1 MGTEEKSMQSDPTK
15 PCRTF
20 PTRDQEPVSIAT
32 QIERCESL
40 ITPIQLALFLA
51 LSPKTIYAMAK
62 AGTLPTVRL
71 GASIRFCPTTT
82 AKWLRD
88 RSA

>member
-1 MGTEEKSMQSDPTK
+1 MQSGPTK

-20 PTRDQEPVSIAT
+20 PARDQEPVSIAT

-40 ITPIQLALFLA
+40 ITPAQLALLLA

-62 AGTLPTVRL
+62 SGSLPVVRFGT
-71 GASIRFCPTTT
+71 SIRFDPSDTSR
-82 AKWLRD
+82 WLRD